1 MPLDWSPLWLS
12 LRYAGLA
19 TLFAILVALPLAWLL
34 ARRPFPGCELLDAA
48 ANLPLVLPPAV
59 LVYYLLAALGRWPL
73 HFSWHAAV
81 VVSAIYTLPLLLR
94 MIRAGLA
101 GVDHSFENAARGL
114 GAGEWRTF
122 WRSLLTPQQFRL
134 NLSTIISVFRR
145 VVGLAAFDCELHRL
159 RQFVAHV
166 NFEPVFADRP
176 AIGRLTQRK
185 HAVISIALRFY

>member
-19 TLFAILVALPLAWLL
+19 TLLSILVAAPLAWIL
-34 ARRPFPGCELLDAA
+34 ARGRFPGCELLDAA

-81 VVSAIYTLPLLLR
+81 AVSAIYTLPLLLR
-94 MIRAGLA
+94 MTRASFA
-101 GVDHSFENAARGL
+101 AVDHSFENAARGL

-122 WRSLLTPQQFRL
+122 WLITLPLAWRGL
-134 NLSTIISVFRR
+134 
-145 VVGLAAFDCELHRL
+145 LAAALAGFARAFVDFGATAIVASGAASGWLLLPAAAAALAALYFGNRL
-159 RQFVAHV
+159 RRGQVLA
-166 NFEPVFADRP
+166 
-176 AIGRLTQRK
+176 
-185 HAVISIALRFY
+185 